1 MSRLKLLMLLSILT
15 PVILTDASADEA
27 AWRLLGAVKIEEKG
41 EGLNWEA
48 VKTFPDDLRA
58 ASDAFRI
65 TGFAVPIVPEP
76 YVQTFLLVAD
86 PEDCP
91 FCGSSGYGPS
101 LEVHLKRPIADLTEF
116 DVVTLEDRL
125 ELIEDPMTFQAYRL
139 MDAVP
144 MGSQG

>member
-1 MSRLKLLMLLSILT
+1 MSKSKLLMLLSILMLGMPT
-15 PVILTDASADEA
+15 EGQSDDS
-27 AWRLLGAVKIEEKG
+27 AWRLLGAVQIEEKG

-58 ASDAFRI
+58 AIDAFRI

-101 LEVHLKRPIADLTEF
+101 LEVHLKRPMADLAEF
-116 DVVTLEDRL
+116 DVVTLEGRL
-125 ELIEDPMTFQAYRL
+125 ELIEDPQTFQAYRL
-139 MDAVP
+139 MDAIAVETK
-144 MGSQG
+144 G